1 MKLTFFILR
10 TKILV
15 YKKSSTVSAAALK
28 INLSKIFETS
38 NAMTLIKAIL
48 ERRHKTYAKSVK
60 ISTLKL
66 PVHFTPAI
74 HFLAIFKG

>member
-28 INLSKIFETS
+28 INLSNIFETS
-38 NAMTLIKAIL
+38 NAMTLIKTIL
-48 ERRHKTYAKSVK
+48 ERRHKTSAKSAK

-66 PVHFTPAI
+66 RYTLHLPFT
-74 HFLAIFKG
+74 F

>member
-15 YKKSSTVSAAALK
+15 YKKSSTASAVALK
-28 INLSKIFETS
+28 INLPNMFETS

-48 ERRHKTYAKSVK
+48 ERRHKTSAKSAK

-66 PVHFTPAI
+66 RYTLHLPF
-74 HFLAIFKG
+74 IF

>member
-28 INLSKIFETS
+28 INLSNIFETS

-48 ERRHKTYAKSVK
+48 ERRHKTSAKSAK

-66 PVHFTPAI
+66 RYTLHLPFT
-74 HFLAIFKG
+74 F